1 MINRWVLLF
10 GDKTVTLHVHIQL
23 VKKQSQVGTFL
34 IKLTFIPVKVTLCN
48 LMVLLECPVNEQIT
62 RVIEVRI
69 SMLSSVVYAGMM
81 VLSIT
86 GKLYIITSAGYVI
99 YM

>member
-62 RVIEVRI
+62 RAIEVRI

>member
-62 RVIEVRI
+62 RAIEARI

>member
-1 MINRWVLLF
+1 MINRWALLF

-62 RVIEVRI
+62 RAIEARI
-69 SMLSSVVYAGMM
+69 SMLPSVVYAGMM

-86 GKLYIITSAGYVI
+86 RKLYIITSAGYVI

>member
-10 GDKTVTLHVHIQL
+10 GDKTVTLHAHIQL

-62 RVIEVRI
+62 RAIEARI
-69 SMLSSVVYAGMM
+69 SMLPSVVYAGMM

-86 GKLYIITSAGYVI
+86 
-99 YM
+99 

>member
-34 IKLTFIPVKVTLCN
+34 IKLTFIPLCN

-62 RVIEVRI
+62 RAIEVRI

>member
-62 RVIEVRI
+62 RAIEARI
-69 SMLSSVVYAGMM
+69 SMLPSVVYAGMM

-86 GKLYIITSAGYVI
+86 RKLYIITSAGYVI

>member
-1 MINRWVLLF
+1 MINRWALLF

-62 RVIEVRI
+62 RAIEARI
-69 SMLSSVVYAGMM
+69 SMLPSVVYAGMM